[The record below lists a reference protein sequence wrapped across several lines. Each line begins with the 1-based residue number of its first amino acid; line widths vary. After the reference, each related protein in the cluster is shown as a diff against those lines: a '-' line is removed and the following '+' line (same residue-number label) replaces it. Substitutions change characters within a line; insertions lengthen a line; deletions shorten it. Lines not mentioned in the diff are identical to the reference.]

1 MKSTKTNLERRG
13 LLKAMAMAPVAGA
26 AVAAAPA
33 TASTTAVAADKQ
45 GYRETDHV
53 RRYYASLRGE

>member
-1 MKSTKTNLERRG
+1 MKTTKTNLERRG
-13 LLKAMAMAPVAGA
+13 LLKALAVAPVAGV

-33 TASTTAVAADKQ
+33 VASDAAEAKGKQ

>member
-1 MKSTKTNLERRG
+1 MKTTKTNLERRG
-13 LLKAMAMAPVAGA
+13 LLKALAVAPIAGA

-33 TASTTAVAADKQ
+33 FANTASTATGKQ
-45 GYRETDHV
+45 GYRETEHV